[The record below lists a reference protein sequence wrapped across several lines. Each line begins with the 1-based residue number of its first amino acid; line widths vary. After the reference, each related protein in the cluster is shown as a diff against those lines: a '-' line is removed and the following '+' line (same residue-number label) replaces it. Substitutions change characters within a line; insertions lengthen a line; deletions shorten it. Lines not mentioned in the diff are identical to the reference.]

1 MCIGFRARRTPRMA
15 SLSSEV
21 KWARFWPCWRRAVF
35 SPVFCDRLRGWP
47 LGNEVAFSLSQF
59 GAFCDPEILRRRSFL
74 KKRGLVLTLS
84 ACPFSKLLL
93 ALSPPLLNI
102 GCSQHASSS
111 WLLVVIPSLLDE
123 LHSNQLHLIMISEG
137 PVFIRSHYWQVRYA
151 QSISPSPHAR
161 TISIWSV
168 QLFVLPDP
176 AGRSPV
182 FVERRPHRPCGAL
195 FWFCTPGAHNTHPRV
210 CNWLLLLSSVMDCI
224 SISCGRPEFRFSS
237 LARCIP

>member
-1 MCIGFRARRTPRMA
+1 M
-15 SLSSEV
+15 
-21 KWARFWPCWRRAVF
+21 
-35 SPVFCDRLRGWP
+35 FCGHLRGWP
-47 LGNEVAFSLSQF
+47 LGNEVAFPLSQF
-59 GAFCDPEILRRRSFL
+59 GAFCDPEILCRRSFL
-74 KKRGLVLTLS
+74 KKRGLVLTPS

-93 ALSPPLLNI
+93 TLSPPLLNI

-123 LHSNQLHLIMISEG
+123 LHFNQLHLIMISEG

-182 FVERRPHRPCGAL
+182 FGGTAPAPSLWGS
-195 FWFCTPGAHNTHPRV
+195 
-210 CNWLLLLSSVMDCI
+210 LLVLYTGCSQHAS
-224 SISCGRPEFRFSS
+224 SS
-237 LARCIP
+237 LQLVVTPLLCNGLHFNQLRLA